1 MPGLPISEPVFESPV
16 GVPRVPV
23 GIVMVTVVE
32 VGVDL
37 NRACSAAWDISA
49 TGQNNCPLPYSDSL
63 LSLSV
68 EHTEIKDNRQ
78 VKAEANFIIPNEC
91 IYLW

>member
-1 MPGLPISEPVFESPV
+1 MPGLPEPVFESPV

-23 GIVMVTVVE
+23 GVVMVTVVE

-37 NRACSAAWDISA
+37 NRACSAALDISA
-49 TGQNNCPLPYSDSL
+49 TGQNNCPLLYPAPL

-68 EHTEIKDNRQ
+68 EDKIGRLKQ
-78 VKAEANFIIPNEC
+78 KLI
-91 IYLW
+91 L

>member
-1 MPGLPISEPVFESPV
+1 MFESPV

-23 GIVMVTVVE
+23 GVVMVTVGE

-49 TGQNNCPLPYSDSL
+49 TGQNNCPLLHPDPL
-63 LSLSV
+63 LSLSG
-68 EHTEIKDNRQ
+68 N
-78 VKAEANFIIPNEC
+78 
-91 IYLW
+91 

>member
-1 MPGLPISEPVFESPV
+1 MSEPVFESPV

-23 GIVMVTVVE
+23 GVVMVTVVE

-49 TGQNNCPLPYSDSL
+49 TRQDNCPWPYADPL
-63 LSLSV
+63 LSPSV

-78 VKAEANFIIPNEC
+78 AKAKANFIIPNEC
-91 IYLW
+91 IYLQ